1 MILWSVQEYLFSLLI
16 PQCKGFGVGSGMLV
30 NLMELLEFTYKP
42 HFLVGICEKNV
53 LIP

>member
-1 MILWSVQEYLFSLLI
+1 MNLWILQEYLFSLLI
-16 PQCKGFGVGSGMLV
+16 PRCKGFVVVSGIPV

-42 HFLVGICEKNV
+42 HFDVGICEKNV